1 MVFQHVSGIRTVL
14 YVLYCSFLHIRLYLD
29 ISSEYFN
36 PFFRFLQISVVFYY
50 ICFFSVNIDDS
61 FLF

>member
-29 ISSEYFN
+29 ITSFCSIFAL
-36 PFFRFLQISVVFYY
+36 PPDISRFLLYFLVLTLMIHF
-50 ICFFSVNIDDS
+50 CFDI
-61 FLF
+61 L